1 MIFLKK
7 RRKNMIKTI
16 NFSIGTLLIII
27 FLILP
32 PAHSLVYGHPGIS
45 QDKKE
50 EKSDIKEL
58 TIRNS
63 GFRSRSTVVIRYQ
76 DKDKKIVEVIENGK
90 SLPPSEFPRY
100 ESVMRKVLE
109 LPKINQLLPEIDEAY
124 RRAESLEISE
134 EAKLDQLQDLRRE
147 LESMDSD
154 VARRYRDLTEFKLME
169 SLHRMSEEISK
180 SEELSQQEKIERLKE
195 LLQQSKKM
203 ELERGMRESRT
214 RLVEIGMENAARRL
228 IEEISRSGEKSQQE
242 KIAEIKEVLQQMQE
256 TISQGEEEK
265 PRNLVQLEAAEA
277 LKKMVEEIVRQKELT
292 SQEKSKQIDKVLEEA
307 TKMKLEN
314 RLMVRVEKF
323 EFELH
328 QLLTEKGLLPEGKA
342 EFVLKKNEATINGK
356 KLPKEIFEQI
366 LQLCKETLE
375 KEFKSDTK
383 IVLQLNEEDK

>member
-1 MIFLKK
+1 MKSK
-7 RRKNMIKTI
+7 IKFSL
-16 NFSIGTLLIII
+16 FSILIIG
-27 FLILP
+27 ILTSIP
-32 PAHSLVYGHPGIS
+32 TYASVYGNSGIS
-45 QDKKE
+45 QEKKE
-50 EKSDIKEL
+50 ETSDIKEL

-109 LPKINQLLPEIDEAY
+109 LPKINQLIPEIDEVY

-154 VARRYRDLTEFKLME
+154 VARRYRELTEFKLME
-169 SLHRMSEEISK
+169 SLHRMSEEISESDK
-180 SEELSQQEKIERLKE
+180 LSQQEKIEKLKE

-203 ELERGMRESRT
+203 QLERGLRENRT
-214 RLVEIGMENAARRL
+214 LMIALGMENAARRL

-256 TISQGEEEK
+256 TISQGDEGRQ
-265 PRNLVQLEAAEA
+265 RNLVQLEAAEA

-292 SQEKSKQIDKVLEEA
+292 SQEKSKQIDRILEEA

-356 KLPKEIFEQI
+356 KLPKEIHEQI
-366 LQLCKETLE
+366 LQLCEEILE